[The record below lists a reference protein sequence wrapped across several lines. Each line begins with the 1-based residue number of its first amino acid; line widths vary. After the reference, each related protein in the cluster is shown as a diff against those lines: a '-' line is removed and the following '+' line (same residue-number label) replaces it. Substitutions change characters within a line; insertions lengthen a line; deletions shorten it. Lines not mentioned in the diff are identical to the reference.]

1 MARLPL
7 FGNFSYS
14 AIFCA
19 ILTNFKLNKLLLEA
33 GKGRNPSRRPPIR
46 RREEYNG
53 NTVQLTRMRTGG
65 TTMSSIQ
72 GDTRRIAR
80 RVISLGPAR
89 LRNLLC
95 VPLIIACALLGVG
108 LGALQQAQAQS
119 RDEDVVVAYSI
130 SW

>member
-1 MARLPL
+1 MARILASRSPNYAEARHSSESFARLGVARLPL

-19 ILTNFKLNKLLLEA
+19 ILTNFKLNKLPLEA

-65 TTMSSIQ
+65 
-72 GDTRRIAR
+72 D
-80 RVISLGPAR
+80 
-89 LRNLLC
+89 N
-95 VPLIIACALLGVG
+95 
-108 LGALQQAQAQS
+108 
-119 RDEDVVVAYSI
+119 DEQHSGGHSPDRAASN
-130 SW
+130 